1 MVLGMNTEIY
11 IERARCWNLEVCGHT
26 SPIIHGGCLMMGPWI
41 PSLIRNSPFGHI
53 YVYYTCETYFETFL
67 VWPARRLILKI
78 IFSFIS
84 NKKLRKWVWELKIIF
99 YFLFLKIK
107 NMMFS
112 KNIFNFFVL
121 FSLIFFKSCFKKS
134 NI

>member
-1 MVLGMNTEIY
+1 MV
-11 IERARCWNLEVCGHT
+11 AAWWWAHWN
-26 SPIIHGGCLMMGPWI
+26 WI

-121 FSLIFFKSCFKKS
+121 FSLIFFRVVLKNNYQTSSLFLSLAVLGFLFYFFK
-134 NI
+134 IILV